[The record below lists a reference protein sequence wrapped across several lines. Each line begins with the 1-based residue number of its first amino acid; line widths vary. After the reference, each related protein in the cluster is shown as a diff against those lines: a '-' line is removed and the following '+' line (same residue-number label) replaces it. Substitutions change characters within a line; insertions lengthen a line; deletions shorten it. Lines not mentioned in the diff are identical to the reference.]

1 MLLKLQKWA
10 AFLPHPHPCHTHRFL
25 YGLAMGQLRGL
36 IEVKTPSDQTLQGLF
51 LTSSPRFQPGFIPVH
66 AELEQCKYRGL
77 SEEKGVMEYL
87 V

>member
-1 MLLKLQKWA
+1 MLQKLQKRE
-10 AFLPHPHPCHTHRFL
+10 AFLLHPHPCHTHRFL
-25 YGLAMGQLRGL
+25 YGLAVGQLRGL
-36 IEVKTPSDQTLQGLF
+36 TEVKTPSDQPLQGLF
-51 LTSSPRFQPGFIPVH
+51 LTSSPHFQPGFIPLH